1 MENVKA
7 IDESDSDSKKI
18 CIVAYIRGRGIVPKD
33 SDEIEIFDEFSYK
46 FPIEKFIKQF
56 ALVKNCSVYIY
67 LECPRDNP
75 KRLVPSKA
83 PIIPKLNLD

>member
-33 SDEIEIFDEFSYK
+33 SDEIEIYDEYTYR
-46 FPIEKFIKQF
+46 FPIEKFIK
-56 ALVKNCSVYIY
+56 
-67 LECPRDNP
+67 
-75 KRLVPSKA
+75 
-83 PIIPKLNLD
+83 